1 MRNRLVPLLALLAL
15 GGLTARHA
23 WAADAK
29 PNGKEE
35 MAILKKAEAFVEAF
49 HTGDAKAVAS
59 HWAEDGDYTDQRG
72 RTFKG
77 RAAIEKIF
85 KELFAENKGLKV
97 RINIDSIRFVTPEVA
112 IEDGT
117 TEVLPPKGGPPSRS
131 RYTIV
136 HVKKDGEWLVSSV
149 RDAIF
154 VSPTN
159 YDHLR
164 ALEWAIGEWVAEAET
179 GEGAHL
185 TFTWAPHQNY
195 IINTFMA
202 TFKNVSLGSG
212 TQWIGWD
219 PRAKTIRV
227 WTFEEAG
234 GFGEGVMTKV
244 DNKLQIKVTLTQ
256 RDGTKVTATNIVT
269 PIDRDTV
276 TWESRERT
284 ADGKAVPDIKPI
296 KLKRVK

>member
-1 MRNRLVPLLALLAL
+1 LALLAL
-15 GGLTARHA
+15 VGLAVQPA

-29 PNGKEE
+29 PNAKEE
-35 MAILKKAEAFVEAF
+35 AAILKHAEAFVEAF
-49 HTGDAKAVAS
+49 QTGDAKALAAR
-59 HWAEDGDYTDQRG
+59 WTKDGDYTDQRG

-77 RAAIEKIF
+77 REAIEKLF
-85 KELFAENKGLKV
+85 KELFAENKKLKL
-97 RINIDSIRFVTPEVA
+97 RINVDSIRFLTPEVA
-112 IEDGT
+112 VEDGT
-117 TEVLPPKGGPPSRS
+117 TEVLPPNGGPPSRS

-136 HVKKDGEWLVSSV
+136 HVKKDGEWFLSSV
-149 RDAIF
+149 RDSIF

-164 ALEWAIGEWVAEAET
+164 SLEWAIGEWVAESET

-185 TFTWAPHQNY
+185 TYTWAPHQNY
-195 IINTFMA
+195 IINTFTA
-202 TFKNVSLGSG
+202 TFKNVTLGSG

-234 GFGEGVMTKV
+234 GFGEGVVTKV
-244 DNKLQIKVTLTQ
+244 GKTLQVKVTITQ
-256 RDGTKVTATNIVT
+256 RDGSKVTATNIVT

-276 TWESRERT
+276 TWESKDRMVE
-284 ADGKAVPDIKPI
+284 GKSVPDIKPI
-296 KLKRVK
+296 KLKRVR